1 VIFSPVQE
9 KTNMKPSTTVKLVAV
24 AALIAFA
31 LGCGYGN
38 KMNAAAAGTMPAITQ
53 LNPDS
58 VTAGNA
64 AFTLIVHGSNFN
76 TNAVV
81 NWNGAAQTG
90 TTFDSAGELKL
101 AIPALAVATAG
112 MIQVTVTNPGTPG
125 MGIYGTGATL
135 PETSNMMT
143 LTIE

>member
-1 VIFSPVQE
+1 
-9 KTNMKPSTTVKLVAV
+9 MKPSITVKIATVKLVSV
-24 AALIAFA
+24 ATLIAFMLA
-31 LGCGYGN
+31 CGYSP
-38 KMNAAAAGTMPAITQ
+38 KMTAASAGTMPSISE
-53 LNPDS
+53 LSPDS
-58 VTAGNA
+58 VNAGSA
-64 AFTLIVHGSNFN
+64 AFTLVVHGSNFN

-101 AIPALAVATAG
+101 AIPVSAVASAG

-143 LTIE
+143 LTVN